1 MSDFPNQ
8 VFSVQA
14 PGNAGDFA
22 SANPRASVLA
32 GEGGLISGAGVISG
46 VAVSGCV
53 IGRFGWVSYATTDND
68 NAPATLN
75 TFGSGLPAGL
85 VARRQVGMITAYLG
99 TAVQYLQSGFQ
110 IMCYNEVDMWVV
122 NNGAAAATV
131 GMKAFANYADGSAS
145 FAAALSTPSGGSGSA
160 SSIAPATAN
169 ATASTLIGDLF
180 TAGGTLT
187 GNFYPGSILSGT
199 GVATGTQIVSQILPL
214 LAGEAANGLGR
225 YNVNIPEQN
234 AALTT
239 ITGTYGVL
247 TVGGTVVSGFGP
259 GQILT
264 GSGVTT
270 GTVVTQQLTGST
282 GAAGTY
288 VVSPSQTASST
299 AISAQASIETK
310 WRAVSS
316 GAVGELIKVTNI
328 I

>member
-8 VFSVQA
+8 VNAQQA
-14 PGNAGDFA
+14 PGNVGDFA
-22 SANPRASVLA
+22 SANVKTSVLA
-32 GEGGLISGAGVISG
+32 GEGGLIAGTGVING
-46 VAVSGCV
+46 VSVPGIV
-53 IGRFGWVSYATTDND
+53 IGRFGWTTYATIDND
-68 NAPATLN
+68 NAPATIN
-75 TFGSGLPAGL
+75 TFGSGVPQGL
-85 VARRQVGMITAYLG
+85 VGRRQVGLITAYLG
-99 TAVQYLQSGFQ
+99 TAVQYLLSGFQ
-110 IMCYNEVDMWVV
+110 AMLYNEVDMWVT
-122 NNGAAAATV
+122 NAGATAAVV
-131 GMKAFANYADGSAS
+131 GQKAFASYADGSIS
-145 FAAALSTPSGGSGSA
+145 FAAAGSTPSGGSGSA

-169 ATASTLIGDLF
+169 ATASTLINDVF

-199 GVATGTQIVSQILPL
+199 GVATGTQIVNQILPL
-214 LAGEAANGLGR
+214 LSGEALNGLGR
-225 YNVNIPEQN
+225 YNVNLSEQN
-234 AALTT
+234 AASTT

-310 WRAVSS
+310 FFARSA
-316 GAVGELIKVTNI
+316 GAVGESIKISNI
-328 I
+328 A